1 MVNYLNNSLL
11 LFSTIYEVFRRLTSK
26 GISKIAE

>member
-1 MVNYLNNSLL
+1 MVNYLNNTLL
-11 LFSTIYEVFRRLTSK
+11 LSSANYEVFHRLASK

>member
-1 MVNYLNNSLL
+1 MVNYLNNTLL
-11 LFSTIYEVFRRLTSK
+11 LSSTNYEVFRRLTSK

>member
-1 MVNYLNNSLL
+1 MVNYLNNTLL
-11 LFSTIYEVFRRLTSK
+11 LSSTIYEVFRRLSK